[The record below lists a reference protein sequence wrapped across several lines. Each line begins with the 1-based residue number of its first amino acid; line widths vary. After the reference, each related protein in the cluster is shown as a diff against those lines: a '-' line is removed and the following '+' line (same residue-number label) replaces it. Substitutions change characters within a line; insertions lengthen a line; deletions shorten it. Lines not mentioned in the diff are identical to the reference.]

1 MYILGMI
8 CISLVN
14 NEIRLSYIYWIFA
27 HTVLYSIILNFAQF
41 KVYITVDMFFIYSK
55 WKYSSILSLAFSLS

>member
-55 WKYSSILSLAFSLS
+55 